1 LVLLKL
7 RQDRYNKKLM
17 KYYVTYEE
25 NDEELSEEE
34 EKEEQ
39 KDVEAFM
46 VCDFRF

>member
-1 LVLLKL
+1 
-7 RQDRYNKKLM
+7 M

>member
-1 LVLLKL
+1 
-7 RQDRYNKKLM
+7 M

-39 KDVEAFM
+39 RDVEAFM
-46 VCDFRF
+46 VCDLRF